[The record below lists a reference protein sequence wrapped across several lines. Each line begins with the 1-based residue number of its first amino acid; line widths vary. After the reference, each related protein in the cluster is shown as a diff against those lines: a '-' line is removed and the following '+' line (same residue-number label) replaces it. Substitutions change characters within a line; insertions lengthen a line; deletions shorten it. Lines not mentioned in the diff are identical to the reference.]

1 ASVGVPVLAEAPA
14 PAAAPAMLIDAKV
27 GELNGRPVRAD
38 EVLNVVGSDLR
49 ATALARKFTLA
60 QWTFVRGSEPDP
72 SQADKEISRA
82 QWLAYAQQKIG
93 FELAQRLRDQL
104 LAEEARASLKPE
116 QKQGLRYMVQEAT
129 ETARREAGG
138 SRAEAQRRLREKSTS
153 EHELE

>member
-1 ASVGVPVLAEAPA
+1 TEATISAPVVPATPQPARVSAPAPTDETFNVSASVGAPVLAEAPA
-14 PAAAPAMLIDAKV
+14 PAAAPAMLIAAKV

-38 EVLNVVGSDLR
+38 EVINGVGSDVR

-116 QKQGLRYMVQEAT
+116 QKQGL
-129 ETARREAGG
+129 
-138 SRAEAQRRLREKSTS
+138 
-153 EHELE
+153 